1 MNQQLQVFNHEQFGD
16 VRIIEE
22 DGKVLFCGSDVAKA
36 LGYENPRDAIRRHC
50 RCVAKRDAWVQT
62 GTKSDGTPAMRLNST
77 NFIPEGDV
85 YRLITHSKLP
95 AAERFEKW
103 VFDEVLPTIRKTG
116 GYGQQINLEQL
127 TKIIAM
133 TVQATVKE
141 LLPSMSMFFDI
152 ESTAFRSN
160 SRAQSSD
167 TPAIR
172 ATRTHGGFFAVLN
185 LLYRRS
191 ITLYW
196 SAGRS
201 SNKLSIAAQKSIR
214 FAMSSVMSAILRRY
228 ASRSLSARS
237 AVIAVGFDTSHP
249 CGMPVNFCACNPY
262 VASIRPL
269 YSAIS
274 SCFLRHICVAA
285 PHRFNSRRT
294 AARMLSLLIVPSHPR
309 IADSPPPYTNIP
321 NITVPFSLSTLQPV

>member
-22 DGKVLFCGSDVAKA
+22 DGRVLFCGSDVAKA

-141 LLPSMSMFFDI
+141 LLPYLVQDTQPECQATQLEIIHGQQMCQRSERTGKNQSKIVAYGFTDVVIEFARQRKTNREIREYLEAQGLEISEMSI
-152 ESTAFRSN
+152 CRFR
-160 SRAQSSD
+160 
-167 TPAIR
+167 
-172 ATRTHGGFFAVLN
+172 
-185 LLYRRS
+185 
-191 ITLYW
+191 
-196 SAGRS
+196 
-201 SNKLSIAAQKSIR
+201 K
-214 FAMSSVMSAILRRY
+214 RY
-228 ASRSLSARS
+228 ASDGGSL
-237 AVIAVGFDTSHP
+237 T
-249 CGMPVNFCACNPY
+249 
-262 VASIRPL
+262 
-269 YSAIS
+269 
-274 SCFLRHICVAA
+274 
-285 PHRFNSRRT
+285 
-294 AARMLSLLIVPSHPR
+294 IV
-309 IADSPPPYTNIP
+309 
-321 NITVPFSLSTLQPV
+321 V

>member
-22 DGKVLFCGSDVAKA
+22 GGRVLFCGSDVAKA
-36 LGYENPRDAIRRHC
+36 LGYENPRDAVRRHC

-141 LLPSMSMFFDI
+141 LLPYLVQDTQPECQATQVRFP
-152 ESTAFRSN
+152 ERVAQTCHSN
-160 SRAQSSD
+160 MARRCFP
-167 TPAIR
+167 TP
-172 ATRTHGGFFAVLN
+172 
-185 LLYRRS
+185 
-191 ITLYW
+191 
-196 SAGRS
+196 
-201 SNKLSIAAQKSIR
+201 
-214 FAMSSVMSAILRRY
+214 LR
-228 ASRSLSARS
+228 
-237 AVIAVGFDTSHP
+237 
-249 CGMPVNFCACNPY
+249 
-262 VASIRPL
+262 
-269 YSAIS
+269 
-274 SCFLRHICVAA
+274 
-285 PHRFNSRRT
+285 
-294 AARMLSLLIVPSHPR
+294 
-309 IADSPPPYTNIP
+309 
-321 NITVPFSLSTLQPV
+321 

>member
-141 LLPSMSMFFDI
+141 LLPYLVQDTQPECQATQLEIIHGQQMCQRSGRTGKSQSKIVAYGFTDVVIEFAKQRRTNREIREYLQAHGLEISEMSI
-152 ESTAFRSN
+152 CRFR
-160 SRAQSSD
+160 
-167 TPAIR
+167 
-172 ATRTHGGFFAVLN
+172 
-185 LLYRRS
+185 
-191 ITLYW
+191 
-196 SAGRS
+196 
-201 SNKLSIAAQKSIR
+201 K
-214 FAMSSVMSAILRRY
+214 RY
-228 ASRSLSARS
+228 AAEGASL
-237 AVIAVGFDTSHP
+237 T
-249 CGMPVNFCACNPY
+249 
-262 VASIRPL
+262 
-269 YSAIS
+269 
-274 SCFLRHICVAA
+274 
-285 PHRFNSRRT
+285 
-294 AARMLSLLIVPSHPR
+294 IV
-309 IADSPPPYTNIP
+309 
-321 NITVPFSLSTLQPV
+321 V